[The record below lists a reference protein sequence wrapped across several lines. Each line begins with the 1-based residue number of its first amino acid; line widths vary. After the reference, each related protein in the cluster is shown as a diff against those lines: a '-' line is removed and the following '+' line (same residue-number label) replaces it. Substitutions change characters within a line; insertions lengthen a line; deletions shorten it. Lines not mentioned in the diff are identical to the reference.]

1 MEFLCC
7 YTRLTLKEVDRI
19 ERNRW
24 TESIGMSG
32 QGRAEQVDRVVR
44 NTHIKKKYHQVLDT
58 DESGCLF
65 AILKNI
71 VYTFS
76 YRNNQKEP

>member
-7 YTRLTLKEVDRI
+7 YTRLTLKEVDRV

-44 NTHIKKKYHQVLDT
+44 NTHKAFL
-58 DESGCLF
+58 
-65 AILKNI
+65 ILLNSLYI
-71 VYTFS
+71 H
-76 YRNNQKEP
+76 

>member
-44 NTHIKKKYHQVLDT
+44 NTHPYIRVEPDWF
-58 DESGCLF
+58 CI
-65 AILKNI
+65 AIFVFI
-71 VYTFS
+71 S
-76 YRNNQKEP
+76 

>member
-44 NTHIKKKYHQVLDT
+44 NTQNRKGG
-58 DESGCLF
+58 ESNDQSGKV
-65 AILKNI
+65 IQ
-71 VYTFS
+71 S
-76 YRNNQKEP
+76 KE